1 MAQPSAQ
8 EQYLLEL
15 INRFRA
21 NPAAEYDLLVNS
33 EDSDVNRAIAF
44 FGVDLGVL
52 SNQWSTLSSAQPLA
66 WSNQLGSS
74 ADTHSQLMIDFDQ
87 QSHNLPGEPSLL
99 NRINGAG
106 SNSYS
111 VVAENIFAYS
121 NSPFYAHAGFAIDW
135 GDDDGNANNGYG
147 TGIQN
152 PAGHR
157 VTLLNDTYREV
168 GLGIIEED
176 NPNTKVG
183 SEVVTQHFGF
193 RSTGTDEW
201 LLGVAFHDLNDDD
214 LYSVGEGLNAVT
226 VDIESTDTEGGF
238 STSVQTGLAGGYQAL
253 VPQGEYTV
261 SFSRNGSPLQTTSS
275 TVIVTNDNVK
285 QDLQLDVGVAPSAGL
300 GKIVGIQFDD
310 ADGDRIQDV
319 GESGIADRTV
329 FIDSN
334 GNRQLDSGETTTQT
348 DADGIYI
355 FNNLTPGTYSVLP
368 VVSSNR
374 AQTSPSPNA
383 PIGSETYQ
391 IDDGADNGW
400 GGFVG
405 DALVFNQFE
414 TVPGQETL
422 TSISV
427 ALSKRGNPTKLFIYQ
442 DADGDDTPEGN
453 ELLLSVTP
461 TFTGTSGFAN
471 VAIDPTVVSGT
482 FFVGASYAAGSPYT
496 WVLRDTDSV
505 DGKSWSATSSDPT
518 NFLASKY
525 ASSDWLLRANAAG
538 TLPQVVT
545 VEADKTV
552 SGANFGD
559 RRTSIVGTSSDDT
572 LNGTIDDDT
581 IVGLAGND
589 TLFGLGGSDTLI
601 GDDDND
607 TLVGADAN
615 DVTPGLNEIDVLSG
629 GAGNDLF
636 VLGDTNWRAYDDSD
650 TATAGNTDYA
660 NVTDFDPAKDVVQLQ
675 GSAADYRLEEVSG
688 SETALYLIKPGNEP
702 DELIARFAGNTGLD
716 LNASYFSYK
725 SPTLGNIGEVGQINN
740 LSLVEQTIT
749 LARSYTNPVV
759 IVQPASSQDAD
770 PVAVRL
776 KNIGGNQFT
785 VALQEPVNLTDGLHS
800 GETLTYMVLE
810 AGTWYLE
817 DGTKI
822 EVGTFNQSDLIFQNN
837 FTTVGFTQDFVDAPV
852 ILSQVQTTNETD
864 FVRTRQRDANKNG
877 VQIGMEEQQSSNSSG
892 HASETIGYFA
902 IESSTGSWNG
912 IAYEAGKT
920 GDNVTSAWKTVNFDD
935 PLLQPQ
941 LLASVSTYD
950 GPDPAGIRY
959 RNLTNNSVQL
969 RLEEDTTVDAETNHT
984 TENVDFLALG
994 GTGFLTG
1001 EAANI
1006 TVAPE
1011 IMAVTGKI
1019 QALNQNVL
1027 TINYG
1032 DIDGDGTVDVQFENP
1047 VVIVNPPSFNGA
1059 GAATPRVFNVTGNSF
1074 DVKLQEPD
1082 FLDIDKGGGVNPG
1095 THVNETVH
1103 YMVIES
1109 GTWDLEDGSRL
1120 TADTIQTNRVVE
1132 NGFEQVIFDTTF
1144 SEIPA
1149 VISQVQTN
1157 NDPSFVFTRQK
1168 RLSASSFKIALQEE
1182 QRNINT
1188 GHASETVGYVA
1199 FDPIA
1204 ATGTGSWSGHD
1215 YLMGRAGQRFDHSI
1229 DANNTLS
1236 FGNAFDIAPNLFAQ
1250 IDTFAGPDS
1259 ASLRYENLGANS
1271 VQLRSHE
1278 DKTLDSEIGHA
1289 AENIS
1294 YFAIEGSGELSA
1306 TRFI

>member
-15 INRFRA
+15 INRFRT

-201 LLGVAFHDLNDDD
+201 LLGVAFRDLNDDD

-275 TVIVTNDNVK
+275 TVIVANDNVK

-482 FFVGASYAAGSPYT
+482 FFVGAAYAAGSPYT
-496 WVLRDTDSV
+496 WVLRDTDAV

-518 NFLASKY
+518 NFSASKY

-559 RRTSIVGTSSDDT
+559 R
-572 LNGTIDDDT
+572 
-581 IVGLAGND
+581 
-589 TLFGLGGSDTLI
+589 
-601 GDDDND
+601 
-607 TLVGADAN
+607 GAAL
-615 DVTPGLNEIDVLSG
+615 PP
-629 GAGNDLF
+629 
-636 VLGDTNWRAYDDSD
+636 DS
-650 TATAGNTDYA
+650 
-660 NVTDFDPAKDVVQLQ
+660 
-675 GSAADYRLEEVSG
+675 
-688 SETALYLIKPGNEP
+688 
-702 DELIARFAGNTGLD
+702 
-716 LNASYFSYK
+716 
-725 SPTLGNIGEVGQINN
+725 IGEVGQITN
-740 LSLVEQTIT
+740 LSLLSQTIT
-749 LARSYTNPVV
+749 LQKTYTDPVV
-759 IVQPASSQDAD
+759 LIQPASSQEAD

-776 KNIGGNQFT
+776 SNVGGNQFT
-785 VALQEPVNLTDGLHS
+785 VALQEPSNLTDGTHA

-810 AGTWYLE
+810 SGTWELS
-817 DGTKI
+817 DGTKL
-822 EVGTFNQSDLIFQNN
+822 EVGSFNQKDLIRKGNQKTVAFSHD
-837 FTTVGFTQDFVDAPV
+837 FDTTPV
-852 ILSQVQTTNETD
+852 VLSQIQTYNSSD
-864 FVRTRQRDANKNG
+864 FTRTRQRNASTTT
-877 VQIGMEEQQSSNSSG
+877 VQIGMEEQESQNLSSHVN
-892 HASETIGYFA
+892 EKIGYAA
-902 IESSTGSWNG
+902 IETGTGNWNG
-912 IAYEAGKT
+912 IAYEAGQT
-920 GDNVTSAWKTVNFDD
+920 GNSVTHNWQDLNFDD
-935 PLLQPQ
+935 SLTQPQ
-941 LLASVSTYD
+941 ILAAISTYN

-959 RNLTNNSVQL
+959 RNLNNGSVQF
-969 RLEEDTTVDAETNHT
+969 RLEEDTTADAETNHIA
-984 TENVDFLALG
+984 ENIDYLALG
-994 GTGFLTG
+994 GTGILTG
-1001 EAANI
+1001 QAVETSEN
-1006 TVAPE
+1006 
-1011 IMAVTGKI
+1011 MAVTGKI
-1019 QALNQNVL
+1019 QALNHNVQ
-1027 TINYG
+1027 TITYG
-1032 DIDGDGTVDVQFENP
+1032 DIDKDGNIDVEFIDP
-1047 VVIVNPPSFNGA
+1047 VVIAMPASFNGA
-1059 GAATPRVFNVTGNSF
+1059 DAATPRVFNVTGSSF
-1074 DVKLQEPD
+1074 DIKLQETD
-1082 FLDIDKGGGVNPG
+1082 FLPINQGGRNPG
-1095 THVNETVH
+1095 THNNESVH
-1103 YMVIES
+1103 YLVVES
-1109 GTWDLEDGSRL
+1109 GTWQLDDGSLL
-1120 TADTIQTNRVVE
+1120 TAGSTITNQIAE
-1132 NGFEQVIFDTTF
+1132 SGFKQIDFATSFVNTP
-1144 SEIPA
+1144 S
-1149 VISQVQTN
+1149 VISQTQTN
-1157 NDPSFVFTRQK
+1157 NGISYVTTRQK
-1168 RLSASSFKIALQEE
+1168 NLNKNSFGVALQEE
-1182 QRNINT
+1182 EINRGT
-1188 GHASETVGYVA
+1188 GHLAEKVGY
-1199 FDPIA
+1199 IA
-1204 ATGTGSWSGHD
+1204 IDSLAPAGSGSWSGHD
-1215 YLMGRAGQRFDHSI
+1215 YLTGRTGQRFDHQI
-1229 DANNTLS
+1229 DANNTIN
-1236 FGNAFDIAPNLFAQ
+1236 FGSAFDQAPNLFAQ
-1250 IDTFAGPDS
+1250 IDTFVGIDPAT
-1259 ASLRYENLGANS
+1259 LRYQNLGASS
-1271 VQLRSHE
+1271 VQLRVHE
-1278 DKTLDSEIGHA
+1278 DMTRDLEIAHGT
-1289 AENIS
+1289 ESVS
-1294 YFAIEGSGELSA
+1294 YLAIEGNGLLSA
-1306 TRFI
+1306 SRIIS